1 MTEYSDLS
9 SKIISFT
16 EVSSSVFSDT
26 VVDYLLEN
34 AQHRMMREVDL
45 PVFRRTDTGTL
56 TASSPFV
63 ALPVNCL
70 IIRSFHYLDGSSNNV
85 FLLPK
90 ERSYCIE
97 YGKKRSTTGTPKYYA
112 RYDEDKLYIAPTPSS
127 ALSFELSYTVKPNA
141 IDSDTLLSSSST
153 SSWLSTNCKDV
164 LFNAC
169 MVEAYAYL
177 KGPADMIQ
185 MWEQKYQQSLQGL
198 SIEEQGRTRRD
209 EYRHGELRT
218 PVRAVKP

>member
-127 ALSFELSYTVKPNA
+127 ALSFELSYIADIIEKYGVKLCGTAGFDGKVIEGKKSNIVLSYA
-141 IDSDTLLSSSST
+141 GYDSGAYSVDFCLVVNGKTIFTEDS
-153 SSWLSTNCKDV
+153 
-164 LFNAC
+164 
-169 MVEAYAYL
+169 EASRCY
-177 KGPADMIQ
+177 
-185 MWEQKYQQSLQGL
+185 
-198 SIEEQGRTRRD
+198 
-209 EYRHGELRT
+209 ELREEG
-218 PVRAVKP
+218 AYYFE